1 MSADEGGCLKIKKKL
16 TLCLSAGGG
25 KSDEIIYCFE
35 CG

>member
-1 MSADEGGCLKIKKKL
+1 MSADEGGCLKIKKM

>member
-1 MSADEGGCLKIKKKL
+1 MFKDKKKL